1 MTKYPLATKKKHK
14 SEVRPVDPWS
24 GFFNF
29 SYSITEVSAQG
40 GRTHVKSRQTRFEDG
55 KLTSEAFEGELD
67 HGVYEGMVQ
76 QAQQVVAD
84 QTTMLLKS
92 LSWFLPFSRR

>member
-1 MTKYPLATKKKHK
+1 MTKYPLATKKKHN
-14 SEVRPVDPWS
+14 SDLRPIEPWA
-24 GFFNF
+24 GFFSF

-40 GRTHVKSRQTRFEDG
+40 GRTRVKSRQTRFEDG

-67 HGVYEGMVQ
+67 RGVYEGMAQ

-84 QTTMLLKS
+84 QTALLLKS